1 MQLAMKG
8 AIGNSTLDL
17 PPDSLVNFNF
27 AITILLS
34 LIAPPLHGIVLLPVL
49 LLKKL
54 RRQPHQYLYSNYL
67 ASSLAIILGFGFYRE
82 VQVGR
87 YIFQGLQAGLKKT
100 ACPIMKFFEFP
111 VTASN
116 YCLFLLGFER
126 YIALNYKKT
135 IDWPTLIL
143 LIALPWALGI
153 LRHILQLNAKNKYLS
168 IPYLG
173 LCVDVSAERK
183 TRMVVI
189 FLMEFALPLLLAL
202 VTISAAYAKAF
213 SEWKR
218 IKRKQ
223 QDFSSSTEITQL
235 RHEKRSVLKKTKLIN
250 LAASFFILRFCTGMI
265 YRVLYSIVEDDNSL
279 QESKDKAG
287 VIAIFFLLVDVIIN
301 PILFF
306 VFNSDLRKAV
316 CDKMP
321 MLMKIPLIYPYDE
334 DEEEDVIEVETIEM
348 EDIIEPN

>member
-1 MQLAMKG
+1 MKG
-8 AIGNSTLDL
+8 TIGNSTLDL

-34 LIAPPLHGIVLLPVL
+34 LTAPPLHGIVLLPVL

-67 ASSLAIILGFGFYRE
+67 ASSLVIILGFGFYRE

-87 YIFQGLQAGLKKT
+87 YIFQGFEAGLKKT
-100 ACPIMKFFEFP
+100 ACNVMKFFEFP
-111 VTASN
+111 LTTSN

-126 YIALNYKKT
+126 FITLHYKKT

-153 LRHILQLNAKNKYLS
+153 LRHILQLNFKSNYLS

-173 LCVDVSAERK
+173 LCVDVSGERK
-183 TRMVVI
+183 ARMAVA
-189 FLMEFALPLLLAL
+189 FLMEFVLPFLLAL
-202 VTISAAYAKAF
+202 ITISLACAKGF

-218 IKRKQ
+218 IKMRQK
-223 QDFSSSTEITQL
+223 DFSSSTEIMQL
-235 RHEKRSVLKKTKLIN
+235 RREKSSILKKTKLIN
-250 LAASFFILRFCTGMI
+250 LAAAFLILRFCTALI
-265 YRVLYSIVEDDNSL
+265 YRVLYSVVEDDNSS

-287 VIAIFFLLVDVIIN
+287 VIGVFILLVDVTIN

-321 MLMKIPLIYPYDE
+321 MLMKVPLIYPHDE
-334 DEEEDVIEVETIEM
+334 DEEEDVIEDETIEM
-348 EDIIEPN
+348 QDIAELN

>member
-1 MQLAMKG
+1 MKG
-8 AIGNSTLDL
+8 TVGNSTLDL

-27 AITILLS
+27 VITILLS
-34 LIAPPLHGIVLLPVL
+34 LLAPPLHGIVLLPVL

-87 YIFQGLQAGLKKT
+87 YIFQGLGAGLKKT
-100 ACPIMKFFEFP
+100 ACNVVKFFEFP

-126 YIALNYKKT
+126 FVTLHYKKT
-135 IDWPTLIL
+135 LDWPTLVL
-143 LIALPWALGI
+143 LIALPWGLAI
-153 LRHILQLNAKNKYLS
+153 LRHILQLISKNNYLS

-173 LCVDVSAERK
+173 LCVDVSAERR
-183 TRMVVI
+183 TRTVVA
-189 FLMEFALPLLLAL
+189 FLMEFVLPFLLAL
-202 VTISAAYAKAF
+202 ITISVAYAKAF

-218 IKRKQ
+218 IKMRQK
-223 QDFSSSTEITQL
+223 DYSSSTEITQL
-235 RHEKRSVLKKTKLIN
+235 RHEKRSILKKTQLIN
-250 LAASFFILRFCTGMI
+250 LAAAFLILRFCTAVI
-265 YRVLYSIVEDDNSL
+265 YRVLYSVVEDDNSM

-287 VIAIFFLLVDVIIN
+287 VIAVFLLMLDVTIN

-306 VFNSDLRKAV
+306 IFNSELRKAV

-321 MLMKIPLIYPYDE
+321 MLMKIPLIYPHDE
-334 DEEEDVIEVETIEM
+334 NEEEDMIEVETIEM
-348 EDIIEPN
+348 QDIAELN

>member
-1 MQLAMKG
+1 MKG
-8 AIGNSTLDL
+8 AVGNSTVDL

-27 AITILLS
+27 AITALLL
-34 LIAPPLHGIVLLPVL
+34 LIALPLHGIVLLPVL

-54 RRQPHQYLYSNYL
+54 CRQPHQYLYSNYL

-87 YIFQGLQAGLKKT
+87 YIFQGFEAGLKKT
-100 ACPIMKFFEFP
+100 ACHIVKFVEFP

-126 YIALNYKKT
+126 FIALHYNKT
-135 IDWPTLIL
+135 IDWPTLLL

-153 LRHILQLNAKNKYLS
+153 SRHIVQLSSINHYRS

-173 LCVDVSAERK
+173 LCVNFTEEK
-183 TRMVVI
+183 KKRMVI
-189 FLMEFALPLLLAL
+189 AFLMEFAVPFLLAST
-202 VTISAAYAKAF
+202 TIFVAYAKAF
-213 SEWKR
+213 SKWKS
-218 IKRKQ
+218 IKTRQK
-223 QDFSSSTEITQL
+223 DFLSSTEITKL
-235 RHEKRSVLKKTKLIN
+235 RHEERSVLKKSKLIN
-250 LAASFFILRFCTGMI
+250 LAAAFFILRFCTTLI
-265 YRVLYSIVEDDNSL
+265 YRVLYSVVEDDNSS
-279 QESKDKAG
+279 QEMRDRAG
-287 VIAIFFLLVDVIIN
+287 VVGVFFLLLDVAIN

-306 VFNSDLRKAV
+306 IFNTDLRKAL

-334 DEEEDVIEVETIEM
+334 DEEEDVVEVETIEM
-348 EDIIEPN
+348 QDITEPN